1 MLKLQFAGYL
11 RVDQENTPKRLLI
24 KIPVTFPVLLEVRT
38 TVNSLFI
45 GPLIAAYMAAFCL
58 GYALSLRPGEY
69 LEVRPQVPISHQA
82 DGSKA
87 VFWFGDDFYFVTEP
101 SKYPRGKYPDGFSL
115 LLDHTKNDQGGNGGP
130 RSVYANPDHDPEDP
144 DSICCVRVLFDF
156 LSEFPPLPNS
166 PLLSGLGL
174 QVTSSDINK
183 ILKITAIRLGRDPS
197 RLVPHSLR
205 FGALGQIEETDEA
218 TQMEQGNWR
227 SVQGM
232 RTYTRRSVKHA
243 KTIVR
248 MLHSPASCPLSHTLF
263 MYSTGRRPVR
273 RL

>member
-87 VFWFGDDFYFVTEP
+87 VFWFGDDFYFVT
-101 SKYPRGKYPDGFSL
+101 
-115 LLDHTKNDQGGNGGP
+115 
-130 RSVYANPDHDPEDP
+130 
-144 DSICCVRVLFDF
+144 
-156 LSEFPPLPNS
+156 
-166 PLLSGLGL
+166 
-174 QVTSSDINK
+174 SS
-183 ILKITAIRLGRDPS
+183 R
-197 RLVPHSLR
+197 
-205 FGALGQIEETDEA
+205 
-218 TQMEQGNWR
+218 
-227 SVQGM
+227 
-232 RTYTRRSVKHA
+232 RTYGTGQATSLVYILQIQQDRRA
-243 KTIVR
+243 
-248 MLHSPASCPLSHTLF
+248 F
-263 MYSTGRRPVR
+263 N
-273 RL
+273 